1 MQLGSRFREKR
12 KTDLLISFVNCIFAT
27 FETRGELGPKRVPH
41 GSLLL
46 MRLSAIGQFFPL
58 SLVTVP
64 EGLAN
69 VYSAQFPSR
78 F

>member
-1 MQLGSRFREKR
+1 MQLGSGFREKR
-12 KTDLLISFVNCIFAT
+12 KTDLFISFVSCIFST
-27 FETRGELGPKRVPH
+27 FETRGELEPKRV
-41 GSLLL
+41 
-46 MRLSAIGQFFPL
+46 LSAIGQFSP
-58 SLVTVP
+58 SLVTVL